1 MSWQHTPYDSKYK
14 KASFDCG
21 VQVLNDYLNKQM
33 SQDLKRKACVPTLA
47 VNSSDEVVGYYTLS
61 AGEIHFASFP
71 ASLKKKI
78 APYPAPIAR
87 VGRLAVDK
95 SMQRKKLGADL
106 LAHAIRKAEHLS
118 TEIGIRALV
127 VDAKDSNAEKFYL
140 HFGFQYLQTNTNRIA
155 LQAVWP
161 PWKTLIPEVFRQV

>member
-1 MSWQHTPYDSKYK
+1 MSWQYESYDSKCK
-14 KASFDCG
+14 KIAFDCG
-21 VQVLNDYLNKQM
+21 VQALNDYLNKQM

-61 AGEIHFASFP
+61 AGEIHFANFP
-71 ASLKKKI
+71 ANLKKRI
-78 APYPAPIAR
+78 VPYPVPIAR

-95 SMQRKKLGADL
+95 SMQGKKLGANL

-127 VDAKDSNAEKFYL
+127 VDAKDVKAEQFYM
-140 HFGFQYLQTNTNRIA
+140 HFGFQYLQTNTNR
-155 LQAVWP
+155 
-161 PWKTLIPEVFRQV
+161 KTLFLIV